1 MNINETRSQLEIMNG
16 NKMQEKKVWK
26 LVLTGG
32 PCGGKTTGETEI
44 IFLFQCRLE
53 DYFFLFLIKNNYLS
67 FFSSAFLGQ
76 IRLSTFFEN
85 LGWKVYRVPET
96 ANILLS
102 GGVKFETMNEDAQE
116 KFQEN
121 LLKTM
126 MQIEQSFFDLATSS
140 SN

>member
-53 DYFFLFLIKNNYLS
+53 DYFFLFLIGNNYS
-67 FFSSAFLGQ
+67 RVFFIGFFRSNSTFNIFWKPGMESLQGAWNSKYFAQWRCQ
-76 IRLSTFFEN
+76 IWNNEWRCSGEISRKSLENDDADRTIFFRLSHQ
-85 LGWKVYRVPET
+85 L
-96 ANILLS
+96 
-102 GGVKFETMNEDAQE
+102 Q
-116 KFQEN
+116 
-121 LLKTM
+121 
-126 MQIEQSFFDLATSS
+126 
-140 SN
+140 